1 MPVRFLLSTLQ
12 DGVDPADYE
21 RWVRDYDYKVVAKLK
36 NYTDYRVHR
45 IRRPILGAES
55 ATWQY
60 IERIEVRSLEQHDAD
75 LASPEGVELRRQ
87 LYGRYLDRS
96 KNIYFATDPII

>member
-1 MPVRFLLSTLQ
+1 MPVRFLLSTLR
-12 DGVDPADYE
+12 DDVDPNEYE
-21 RWVRDYDYKVVAKLK
+21 RWVREYDYRIVGSLP

-55 ATWQY
+55 ASWQY
-60 IERIEVRSLEQHDAD
+60 IERIEVKSLDQHDAD
-75 LASPEGVELRRQ
+75 LASPAGLELRDQ

-96 KNIYFATDPII
+96 KNIYFATDPIV